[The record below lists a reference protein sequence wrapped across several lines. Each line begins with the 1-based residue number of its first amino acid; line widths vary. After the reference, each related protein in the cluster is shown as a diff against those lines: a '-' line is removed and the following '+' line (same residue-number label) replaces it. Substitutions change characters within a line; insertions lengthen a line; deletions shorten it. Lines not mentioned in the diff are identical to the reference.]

1 MAEPTDD
8 GGGVK
13 VSETEYECDFCE
25 RKFAHLFPI
34 NGGLWAICR
43 ECMEFEYGT
52 IPAAYASKDKPPVNF
67 PSKRYNIYGEEE

>member
-1 MAEPTDD
+1 M
-8 GGGVK
+8 K

-25 RKFAHLFPI
+25 RKAPHLFPI

-52 IPAAYASKDKPPVNF
+52 IPAVYASKEKVHDIVHF